1 MNLTETVIAAKKS
14 DKAALEQLYNMYV
27 GEVYI
32 VVKNLIHDEH
42 ETEDITH
49 DVFVTVMEKISS
61 LKSPESFHSWLKAIT
76 VNKCRKF
83 LRDRHDYVTDD
94 ADENGIEM
102 MANTETGDF
111 TEVLPCEQLDSGE
124 TNKILFFMSF

>member
-61 LKSPESFHSWLKAIT
+61 LKSSS
-76 VNKCRKF
+76 
-83 LRDRHDYVTDD
+83 
-94 ADENGIEM
+94 
-102 MANTETGDF
+102 
-111 TEVLPCEQLDSGE
+111 
-124 TNKILFFMSF
+124 